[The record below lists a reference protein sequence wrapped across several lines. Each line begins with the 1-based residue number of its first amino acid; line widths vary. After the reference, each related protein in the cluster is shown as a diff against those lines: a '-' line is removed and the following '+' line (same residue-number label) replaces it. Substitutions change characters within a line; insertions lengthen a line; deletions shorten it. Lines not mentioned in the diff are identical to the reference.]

1 MRLTNFLCFTALLLR
16 NMKYLFRY
24 LMAVPVIYFLL
35 SCRGNA
41 GETTT
46 TAEENNTNP
55 APPML
60 SYNIVKVYPHDTA
73 SFTEGL
79 FLHDNALYES
89 TGLEGQSKLRK
100 INVETGK
107 PEKEIKLD
115 SMQFGEGISMIGN
128 NIYQLTYT
136 RHTVFVYD
144 ATTFKKIK
152 EMTWPFEG
160 WGMTTNGKELI
171 ISTGGS
177 NLYFVTP
184 DSFRITKQVNVT
196 DNYGPVG
203 NINELEYVN
212 GTIYANLYKT
222 NYILKIDPE
231 TGKVT
236 GKLDLTGILDKSSIP
251 YDPRKYDENSGNVLN
266 GIAFDSSKNSL
277 YVTGKYWPA
286 LFEIKLN

>member
-1 MRLTNFLCFTALLLR
+1 MRLTIFFYFTALFLR
-16 NMKYLFRY
+16 HMKVLFRY
-24 LMAVPVIYFLL
+24 LVIISVIYFF
-35 SCRGNA
+35 SACNGNA
-41 GETTT
+41 GEKTT
-46 TAEENNTNP
+46 TAEENNANP

-79 FLHDNALYES
+79 FLHNNALYES

-115 SMQFGEGISMIGN
+115 SLQFGEGISMIGN
-128 NIYQLTYT
+128 KIYQLTYT
-136 RHTVFVYD
+136 KHTVFIYD

-177 NLYFVTP
+177 NLYFVNP
-184 DSFRITKQVNVT
+184 DSFRIIKQVNVT

-212 GTIYANLYKT
+212 GIIYANLYET

-236 GKLDLTGILDKSSIP
+236 GKLDLTGILDKSNIP
-251 YDPRKYDENSGNVLN
+251 YDPAKYDANSGNVLN
-266 GIAFDSSKNSL
+266 GIAFDSAKNSL
-277 YVTGKYWPA
+277 FVTGKYWPA

>member
-1 MRLTNFLCFTALLLR
+1 MKCLCGYLALIFLIFFLT
-16 NMKYLFRY
+16 
-24 LMAVPVIYFLL
+24 
-35 SCRGNA
+35 SCNGNRSEA
-41 GETTT
+41 TTT
-46 TAEENNTNP
+46 TDETNTNP
-55 APPML
+55 PPPLL
-60 SYNIVKVYPHDTA
+60 SYNIVNVYPHDTA

-79 FLHDNALYES
+79 FLHNNALYES

-100 INVETGK
+100 INIETGK

-115 SMQFGEGISMIGN
+115 SIQFGEGISIIDDR
-128 NIYQLTYT
+128 IYQLTYT
-136 RHTVFVYD
+136 KHTVFVYD
-144 ATTFKKIK
+144 AKTFKKLK

-160 WGMTTNGKELI
+160 WGMTTNGKQLM

-177 NLYFVTP
+177 NLYFVNP
-184 DSFRITKQVNVT
+184 DNFKIIKQVNVI

-212 GTIYANLYKT
+212 GVIYSNLYET

-236 GKLDLTGILDKSSIP
+236 GKLDLTGILDKSNIP
-251 YDPRKYDENSGNVLN
+251 YNPAKYDANSGNVLN
-266 GIAFDSSKNSL
+266 GIAFDSAKNSL
-277 YVTGKYWPA
+277 YVTGKHWPA

>member
-1 MRLTNFLCFTALLLR
+1 
-16 NMKYLFRY
+16 MKDLFRY
-24 LMAVPVIYFLL
+24 LVVITLIYFLS
-35 SCRGNA
+35 SCKGNT
-41 GETTT
+41 GEGTT
-46 TAEENNTNP
+46 TAEENNANP
-55 APPML
+55 APPIL

-79 FLHDNALYES
+79 FLHNNALYES

-115 SMQFGEGISMIGN
+115 SLQFGEGISMIGN
-128 NIYQLTYT
+128 KIYQLTYT
-136 RHTVFVYD
+136 KHTVFIYD

-177 NLYFVTP
+177 NLYFVNP
-184 DSFRITKQVNVT
+184 DSFRIIKQVNVT

-212 GTIYANLYKT
+212 GIIYANLYET

-236 GKLDLTGILDKSSIP
+236 GKLDLTGILDKSNIP
-251 YDPRKYDENSGNVLN
+251 YDPAKYDANSGNVLN
-266 GIAFDSSKNSL
+266 GIAFDSAKNSL
-277 YVTGKYWPA
+277 FVTGKYWPA

>member
-1 MRLTNFLCFTALLLR
+1 
-16 NMKYLFRY
+16 MKYIFKY
-24 LMAVPVIYFLL
+24 LGFITVIYFLS
-35 SCRGNA
+35 SCKNNT
-41 GETTT
+41 GEGTTT
-46 TAEENNTNP
+46 VEENNTNP
-55 APPML
+55 APPMV
-60 SYNIVKVYPHDTA
+60 SYNIVKVYPHDTS

-79 FLHDNALYES
+79 FLHGNALYES

-115 SMQFGEGISMIGN
+115 SIQFGEGISMIDN
-128 NIYQLTYT
+128 KIYQLTYKK
-136 RHTVFVYD
+136 HTVFVYD

-160 WGMTTNGKELI
+160 WGMTTDGKEFI

-177 NLYFVTP
+177 NLYFVNP
-184 DSFRITKQVNVT
+184 NDFKIIKQVNVT

-212 GTIYANLYKT
+212 GAIYANLYET
-222 NYILKIDPE
+222 NYVLKIDPE

-236 GKLDLTGILDKSSIP
+236 GKLDLTGILSKSNIP
-251 YDPRKYDENSGNVLN
+251 YDPAKYDVESGNVLN
-266 GIAFDSSKNSL
+266 GIAFDSAKNSL

>member
-1 MRLTNFLCFTALLLR
+1 
-16 NMKYLFRY
+16 MKYLFRY